1 MQAPPHS
8 AFRRSMTGSDIIA
21 AISTAPGRGG
31 IGVVRV
37 SGPRLEALIAGIV
50 RTSLSPRRATLADF
64 IDSHGTAIDRGIALY
79 FPAPHSYTGEDV
91 LELHGHGGPVVLQ
104 LLLRRCVEL
113 GARPAQPGEFTR
125 RAYLND
131 KMDLAQAESVADLI
145 DAATTEAARSAMRS
159 LQGAFS
165 QRIDEIIDGLVELR
179 ALVEAALD
187 FPDEDIEVLEQSGA
201 AGRLAK
207 LKAKLEDVLAASLQG
222 SLLREGVRVVLAG
235 QPNVGKSSLLNL
247 LAGEELAIVTDIA
260 GTTRDAIRQSVSIR
274 GVPAH
279 IIDTAG
285 LRPSSDPVE
294 KLGIARTWSAIEQ
307 ADVVVLLVDASQ
319 GKATADQEILSR
331 LPARLPR
338 ITVMNKID
346 LLARAPALEGG
357 RDGTT
362 VWLSAKTGAGVELLR
377 EGLLEAVG
385 WHGSGAEGLFMA
397 RERHVHA
404 LELAQ
409 RHLAEADRQM
419 EHLELFAEELRAAQH
434 ALGSITGEFTT
445 DDLLGEIFKR
455 FCIGK

>member
-1 MQAPPHS
+1 
-8 AFRRSMTGSDIIA
+8 MTGSDIIA
-21 AISTAPGRGG
+21 AISTAPGKGG

-37 SGPRLEALIAGIV
+37 AGPRLEALMSGIV
-50 RTSLSPRRATLADF
+50 RTPLSPRRATLADF
-64 IDSHGTAIDRGIALY
+64 MDSHGSAIDRGIALY

-125 RAYLND
+125 RAYVND
-131 KMDLAQAESVADLI
+131 KIDLAQAESVADLI

-165 QRIDEIIDGLVELR
+165 RRIDELLDGLVELR
-179 ALVEAALD
+179 TLVEAALD
-187 FPDEDIEVLEQSGA
+187 FPDEDVDLIKQSDG
-201 AGRLAK
+201 AGRLSK
-207 LKAKLEDVLAASLQG
+207 LKAKLEGVLAASQQG
-222 SLLREGVRVVLAG
+222 SLLREGVRVVLVG

-274 GVPAH
+274 GIPAH

-294 KLGIARTWSAIEQ
+294 KLGIARTWAAIER
-307 ADVVVLLVDASQ
+307 ADIVVLLVDAAK
-319 GKATADQEILSR
+319 GIAAADQDILRR
-331 LPARLPR
+331 LPAGLPR
-338 ITVMNKID
+338 LTVMNKID
-346 LLARAPALEGG
+346 LLPRAPALERAKQGA
-357 RDGTT
+357 T

-377 EGLLEAVG
+377 EALLEAVG
-385 WHGSGAEGLFMA
+385 WHGGGAEGLFMA

-409 RHLAEADRQM
+409 RHLDQAAGQTER
-419 EHLELFAEELRAAQH
+419 LELFAEELRAAQH

>member
-1 MQAPPHS
+1 MI
-8 AFRRSMTGSDIIA
+8 GSDIIA

-37 SGPRLEALIAGIV
+37 SGPRLEPLISGVAGK
-50 RTSLSPRRATLADF
+50 TLTPRRATLADF
-64 IDSHGTAIDRGIALY
+64 VDSRGSAIDRGIALY

-91 LELHGHGGPVVLQ
+91 LELHGHGGPMVLQ

-131 KMDLAQAESVADLI
+131 KIDLTQAESVADLI

-159 LQGAFS
+159 LQGVFS
-165 QRIDEIIDGLVELR
+165 QRIEQLLEGLVELR

-187 FPDEDIEVLEQSGA
+187 FPDEDVELIKQADG
-201 AGRLAK
+201 AGRLLR
-207 LKAKLEDVLAASLQG
+207 LKAELEDILSTSQQG

-247 LAGEELAIVTDIA
+247 LAGEEIAIVTDIA

-274 GVPAH
+274 GIPAH

-294 KLGIARTWSAIEQ
+294 QLGIARTWSAIEQ
-307 ADVVVLLVDASQ
+307 ADVVVLLVDAGR
-319 GKATADQEILSR
+319 GKAAADQEILGR

-346 LLARAPALEGG
+346 LLARAPALERGE
-357 RDGTT
+357 DGATI
-362 VWLSAKTGAGVELLR
+362 WLSAKTGAGVDLLR
-377 EGLLEAVG
+377 DALLEAVG
-385 WHGSGAEGLFMA
+385 WHGGAAEGLFMA
-397 RERHVHA
+397 RERHIHA

-409 RHLAEADRQM
+409 RHLEQAARQV
-419 EHLELFAEELRAAQH
+419 EHLELFAEELRAAQQ
-434 ALGSITGEFTT
+434 ALGTITGEFTT
-445 DDLLGEIFKR
+445 EDLLGEIFRR